1 MKVAVIG
8 ARGYVGRHL
17 CAKLEQQGAAVLR
30 YSAGEA
36 NGISRRTGLLP
47 EGFAFPTGLDAV
59 YFLAQSPH
67 YRQMPEQSAHLLSVN
82 CAAAVQAAEAAR
94 RAGAKR
100 LVYAST
106 GNVYAPS
113 FEALAED
120 SPVRRDNWY
129 SLSKVMAEDA
139 LTLYQAH
146 LEIAVARIFGVYGPS
161 QEDKL
166 VPSIVSKVRSGTEL
180 FVDRNPRDDMDHDGL
195 KVSLIYIDDIVSCL
209 IELSSNSHR
218 GPINLAGS
226 EVISV
231 RDLAMS
237 AGKVLEIE
245 PKISLSN
252 KYRDFD
258 LIAETSLSRWLFGD
272 PRVTFEEGLKR
283 VLLDFESP
291 REQSIRVS

>member
-17 CAKLEQQGAAVLR
+17 CTKLEEQGTAVLR

-36 NGISRRTGLLP
+36 SGISRRTGLLP
-47 EGFAFPTGLDAV
+47 EGFAFPLDLDAV

-67 YRQMPEQSAHLLSVN
+67 YRQMPEHSAHLLSVN
-82 CAAAVQAAEAAR
+82 CVAAVQAAEAAR
-94 RAGAKR
+94 RAGVR
-100 LVYAST
+100 RFVYAST

-113 FEALAED
+113 FEALTED
-120 SPVRRDNWY
+120 SSVRRDNWY

-139 LTLYQAH
+139 LALYQPH
-146 LEIAVARIFGVYGPS
+146 MEIAVARIFGVYGPS

-166 VPSIVSKVRSGTEL
+166 VPMIINKVRSGAEL
-180 FVDRNPRDDMDHDGL
+180 FVDRNPRDDTDHDGL

-209 IELSSNSHR
+209 IELSRNSHR

-231 RDLAMS
+231 RDLAVS
-237 AGKVLEIE
+237 AGKILAIE
-245 PKISLSN
+245 PKISFSN
-252 KYRDFD
+252 NYRDFD
-258 LIAETSLSRWLFGD
+258 LIAETSLSRRLFGD
-272 PRVTFEEGLKR
+272 PRVIFQEGLKR
-283 VLLDFESP
+283 VLLSVN
-291 REQSIRVS
+291 RLGRN